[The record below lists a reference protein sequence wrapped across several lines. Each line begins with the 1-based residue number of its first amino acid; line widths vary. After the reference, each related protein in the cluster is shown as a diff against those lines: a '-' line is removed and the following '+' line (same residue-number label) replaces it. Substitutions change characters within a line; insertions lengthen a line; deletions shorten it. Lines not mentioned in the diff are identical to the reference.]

1 MTPEHIRQIAIAV
14 KKLAPDVARVAAR
27 ARPISDERPAPVE
40 VIAEGVPAVP
50 KAERSSFAQALSQG
64 RFVTIV
70 QLTPPKGFVGDVMI
84 ESARALKAHG
94 VDVVHIPTDTVARA

>member
-27 ARPISDERPAPVE
+27 ARAISDERPAPVE

-50 KAERSSFAQALSQG
+50 KAERSSFAKPSRRDASSRSCSSRLRRASS
-64 RFVTIV
+64 VT
-70 QLTPPKGFVGDVMI
+70 
-84 ESARALKAHG
+84 
-94 VDVVHIPTDTVARA
+94 